1 MAQRAWLALPLLA
14 SVLLAAAPLCHGAA
28 AGSLAHA
35 RQASEAGAGWLA
47 SVQQQ
52 LEHMWPA
59 LRGHL
64 QPRALPAG
72 PVCLDGAGRPVDW
85 WLDLKQAGSGSWAH
99 VDSASQAFDEALGHD
114 HTFEGRFRCGLL
126 HACARVGERTPRRSS
141 PRSPHSHTKVDE
153 AAPSCALTEADAGST
168 ASDTAKTARAGL
180 PCCLAP
186 CCPGC
191 HAALPAFI
199 IP

>member
-99 VDSASQAFDEALGHD
+99 VDSASQAF
-114 HTFEGRFRCGLL
+114 EGRFRCGLL

-191 HAALPAFI
+191 HAELPTFI